1 MLKNVK
7 KSKKDN
13 IESIIII
20 YTISKKVLAMGGGY
34 YIERENKA
42 NILSVIMFAYP
53 LVFVLMRT
61 LGEKLSWSL
70 EVEVIIT
77 LLILIPILIF
87 VDRQFKKIKE
97 ELNQK

>member
-1 MLKNVK
+1 MLNGK
-7 KSKKDN
+7 
-13 IESIIII
+13 
-20 YTISKKVLAMGGGY
+20 T
-34 YIERENKA
+34 RA
-42 NILSVIMFAYP
+42 NILSVIMFSYP
-53 LVFVLMRT
+53 LVLVLMRT

>member
-1 MLKNVK
+1 
-7 KSKKDN
+7 
-13 IESIIII
+13 
-20 YTISKKVLAMGGGY
+20 
-34 YIERENKA
+34 
-42 NILSVIMFAYP
+42 MFAYP
-53 LVFVLMRT
+53 LVLVLMRT

>member
-1 MLKNVK
+1 MLNGK
-7 KSKKDN
+7 
-13 IESIIII
+13 
-20 YTISKKVLAMGGGY
+20 T
-34 YIERENKA
+34 RA

-53 LVFVLMRT
+53 FLLVLIRT

-70 EVEVIIT
+70 EVEVVIT

>member
-1 MLKNVK
+1 MLKGK
-7 KSKKDN
+7 
-13 IESIIII
+13 
-20 YTISKKVLAMGGGY
+20 T
-34 YIERENKA
+34 RA

-53 LVFVLMRT
+53 LVLVLMRT

-70 EVEVIIT
+70 EIEVVIT

>member
-1 MLKNVK
+1 
-7 KSKKDN
+7 
-13 IESIIII
+13 
-20 YTISKKVLAMGGGY
+20 MGGGY

-53 LVFVLMRT
+53 LVLVLMRT

-70 EVEVIIT
+70 EVEVVIT

>member
-1 MLKNVK
+1 MLNGK
-7 KSKKDN
+7 
-13 IESIIII
+13 
-20 YTISKKVLAMGGGY
+20 T
-34 YIERENKA
+34 RA
-42 NILSVIMFAYP
+42 NILSIIMVAYP
-53 LVFVLMRT
+53 FLLVLIRT

-70 EVEVIIT
+70 EVEVVIT